1 MIDVRTIE
9 LPFNFSTEIKGVNK
23 NSFVSTNINVAK
35 QDFIIGQNGNI
46 DCNINLE
53 FEINVSMT
61 TGVNIIENL
70 DVEELQEAKS
80 YSMIIYFVKQ
90 GDTLWNIAKKFKSTV
105 EDIACVNNIEDVNK
119 IRIGE
124 QLFIPKYSN
133 RIRVNG

>member
-1 MIDVRTIE
+1 VRTIE

-53 FEINVSMT
+53 FEVNVSMT

>member
-1 MIDVRTIE
+1 MIAVRTIE

-53 FEINVSMT
+53 FEVNVSMT